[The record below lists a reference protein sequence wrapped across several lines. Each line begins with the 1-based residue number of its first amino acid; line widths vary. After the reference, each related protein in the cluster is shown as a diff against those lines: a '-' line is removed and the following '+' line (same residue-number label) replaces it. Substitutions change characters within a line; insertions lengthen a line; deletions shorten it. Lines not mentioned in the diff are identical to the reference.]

1 MKIFSKCQLDSWQIR
16 EKAQGFSPQ
25 VWNPYCSQ
33 IRKNYGVIILT
44 CKSAHNCKYQSV
56 RTGFVFC
63 SEQFLHVM
71 KESRVGCVHWFWL
84 VLGGFLLSWWCG
96 FFLWFFFFLLYT
108 WSALLLEKLLHVLSA
123 GPLYIPMTS
132 VFLNLLSKLPLKDCV
147 FCGASCMKGVRRVY
161 YLHQKC
167 II

>member
-71 KESRVGCVHWFWL
+71 KESHVGCVHWFWL

-96 FFLWFFFFLLYT
+96 FFLWFFFFCF
-108 WSALLLEKLLHVLSA
+108 
-123 GPLYIPMTS
+123 IPDQPYFWRSYSTFS
-132 VFLNLLSKLPLKDCV
+132 LQVHCTFQWPQY
-147 FCGASCMKGVRRVY
+147 F
-161 YLHQKC
+161 
-167 II
+167 